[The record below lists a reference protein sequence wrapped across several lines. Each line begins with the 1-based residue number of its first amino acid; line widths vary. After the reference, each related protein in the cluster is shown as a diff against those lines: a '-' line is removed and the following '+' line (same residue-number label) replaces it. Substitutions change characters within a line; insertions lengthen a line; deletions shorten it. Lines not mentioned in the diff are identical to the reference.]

1 MRVRTLLA
9 VVGALCALPVLASDH
24 RLGNP
29 DSIVAIA
36 DVRLFAAFDDK
47 TSTADRA
54 EMLADARRGYELVLK
69 ADPKHAGALL
79 GLARYYARV
88 GQKEDAVSAYKNYL
102 AQCPKDVAVVRE
114 VALTHADWK
123 DWAQAAVWCE
133 LALKIDPECRDT
145 KLTLGLCLA
154 FGGRCEDGCA
164 VLRQIMPEPQARLN
178 VAGVL
183 LAQGK
188 TDARD
193 AQLRLALK
201 ADPTYRPA
209 LDLLRD
215 TGALAQTAKP
225 ATPGACALAALLPEL
240 PAAPGAFATGLA
252 PSLLPFVPSYG
263 LCHALAPLG
272 DRVIAY
278 KLRNV
283 AAEDVAHA
291 FAVYSQGKSW
301 TARIDCDAANNNVIV
316 RATGAVHAQ
325 FERLVSELDRAPA
338 QVMMQVVVIQVPR
351 SFITTSGLNA
361 GGAAD
366 ANCWTLSAREVV
378 MFNGLLREAKAKG
391 QAEVLS
397 RPQIQL
403 SEGQTGFVQV
413 GQQVPVAA
421 GADIKTVGWVVVPE
435 RAIHQVPV
443 GLTTRFTPRV
453 SPDGKC
459 VLLATEAQL
468 TELLPG
474 TVKVPV
480 TIHHPGLPYP
490 LTSFT
495 EMPAFRTESLR
506 ASTTLKF
513 GETLVAELRG
523 PATNFLGRLRCMA
536 DRDGTAT
543 LIVVTPHLVQTAEPV
558 RPAAGWFLK

>member
-9 VVGALCALPVLASDH
+9 IVCVLCALPVLASDQ
-24 RLGNP
+24 RLGGHP
-29 DSIVAIA
+29 DTLVMISDA
-36 DVRLFAAFDDK
+36 RLDAAFDERTK
-47 TSTADRA
+47 PEDRPGLIEKA
-54 EMLADARRGYELVLK
+54 RAGYESALRADAK
-69 ADPKHAGALL
+69 NQGALL
-79 GLARYYARV
+79 GLARLYART
-88 GQKEDAVSAYKNYL
+88 GQKEDAVAAYKGYL
-102 AQCPKDVAVVRE
+102 AHYPKDAAVVHE
-114 VALTHADWK
+114 VAIAHANWK
-123 DWAQAAVWCE
+123 DWAQATAWCE
-133 LALKIDPECRDT
+133 FALKIDPEARDV

-164 VLRQIMPEPQARLN
+164 VLCQIMPEPQARLH

-183 LAQGK
+183 LTQGK
-188 TDARD
+188 HDARD

-225 ATPGACALAALLPEL
+225 V
-240 PAAPGAFATGLA
+240 APGAFAAGLA
-252 PSLLPFVPSYG
+252 PPLLPFVPGAQAYG
-263 LCHALAPLG
+263 LTYALIPLG

-278 KLRNV
+278 KLRN
-283 AAEDVAHA
+283 AAAADVAHA
-291 FAVYSQGKSW
+291 FAVYSQGKGW
-301 TARIDCDAANNNVIV
+301 AARIDCDAANNNVIIA
-316 RATGAVHAQ
+316 ATGAVHAQ
-325 FERLVSELDRAPA
+325 FARLVSELDRTPA
-338 QVMMQVVVIQVPR
+338 QVLMQVTVIQVPR
-351 SFITTSGLNA
+351 SFIATSGLNA

-366 ANCWTLSAREVV
+366 ATTWTLSAREVV
-378 MFNGLLREAKAKG
+378 MFNGLLREAKEKG
-391 QAEVLS
+391 RCDILS

-403 SEGQTGFVQV
+403 CDGQTGFVQV

-435 RAIHQVPV
+435 RAVHQVPV
-443 GLTTRFTPRV
+443 GLTTRFTPHV
-453 SPDGKC
+453 SPDGKN
-459 VLLATEAQL
+459 LTLATEAQL

-495 EMPAFRTESLR
+495 EMPACRTESLR
-506 ASTTLKF
+506 ASTNLKF

-523 PATNFLGRLRCMA
+523 PASSFIGRLRQGANCA
-536 DRDGTAT
+536 GPVT
-543 LIVVTPHLVQTAEPV
+543 LLIVTPHLVQHAETA
-558 RPAAGWFLK
+558 RPAAGWFVK